1 MKELHLAS
9 DKDQETCFFK
19 KKLHHASLAYLGR
32 LDDAW
37 ELIRYVSFG
46 KLDSNIVK
54 KSGGAWGTI

>member
-9 DKDQETCFFK
+9 DKDQETCFFLS
-19 KKLHHASLAYLGR
+19 LHHASLAYLGR
-32 LDDAW
+32 LDNAW